1 MGKVIDLDEQFSTY
15 FHELE
20 TYAMRSERFYSD
32 VNANIPALDKSLLM
46 LKWLQAAFNQ
56 GARVMAQDTL
66 DTLDDYGTAVAG
78 IDEVVYNRSQA
89 FDAARANLFPYFTQ
103 VLSKAEDK

>member
-1 MGKVIDLDEQFSTY
+1 MGTRCDLDEKFDEY

-20 TYAMRSERFYSD
+20 GFSLRCERFFSD
-32 VNANIPALDKSLLM
+32 IDADLPPAKKAERLRQ
-46 LKWLQAAFNQ
+46 WLRAAFIE

-66 DTLDDYGTAVAG
+66 DTLGDYGTAVAG

-89 FDAARANLFPYFTQ
+89 YDAAQESLHVYFTQ
-103 VLSKAEDK
+103 VLSKAEEQ